1 MNEVNVF
8 ATADNSRY
16 IFLLFPFVGIS
27 LFVGGF
33 IYRRRLK
40 KKIVGCER
48 TSGTVIDN
56 VSSPS
61 PGSST
66 GVVYAPV
73 VEYFVQDK
81 RFKVTDDVS
90 SYPPKAIGTKLNIL
104 FRPANPSEAYVEKD
118 YYIIAN
124 IMLIAGAAFLTFGSA
139 FVYVYAFRQ

>member
-16 IFLLFPFVGIS
+16 IFLLFPLVGIG
-27 LFVGGF
+27 LFVGGV
-33 IYRRRLK
+33 IYRLRLK
-40 KKIVGCER
+40 KKIAGCER
-48 TSGTVIDN
+48 TTGTVIDN

-61 PGSST
+61 RSSS

-73 VEYFVQDK
+73 VEYFVRDK

-90 SYPPKAIGTKLNIL
+90 SYPAKAIGTKLTIL
-104 FRPANPSEAYVEKD
+104 FRPSNPSEAYVEKD

-124 IMLIAGAAFLTFGSA
+124 IMLIAGAAFVTFGSA